1 MGKDTKVLGID
12 LAKDI
17 FQIHGAN
24 RHGKKT
30 LSKRLSRTKLISF
43 MRNMKPCLVGI
54 EACTGSNYWARVFE
68 ECGHEVKIMAPQF
81 VKPYVMRNKND
92 ANDARGIS
100 EAVTRPEMRFVSR
113 KSLSQQDVLL
123 LHRARELCI
132 KSRTAQ
138 ANQIRGLL
146 AEYGVV
152 IAKGIASVREL
163 LVTLELNEDKLTPR
177 SQEIFKRLYEQ
188 FKGYDKQVATY
199 DKDIAAHV
207 NSEPMCKEIMKIEGV
222 GPVSSS
228 AIVATIG
235 DARQFNGG
243 RELSAWLGL
252 VPRQHSS
259 GNRFRLG
266 SIHKRG
272 DKYLRTLLIH
282 GARCALNYADKKN
295 DKKNRWAAD
304 KKQRIGYNKA
314 AVALANKHARII
326 WAMLTSGECYRQ
338 EEACNVA

>member
-1 MGKDTKVLGID
+1 MSKDTKVLGID

-24 RHGKKT
+24 QHGKKT
-30 LSKRLSRTKLISF
+30 LSKRLTRTKLLSF

-81 VKPYVMRNKND
+81 VKPYVMSNKND
-92 ANDARGIS
+92 ANDAKGIS
-100 EAVTRPEMRFVSR
+100 EAVTRPEMRFVSP
-113 KSLSQQDVLL
+113 KNVSQQDVLL

-152 IAKGIASVREL
+152 IAKGIASVRKL
-163 LVTLELNEDKLTPR
+163 LTTMALNEDKLTPKA
-177 SQEIFKRLYEQ
+177 QQVFCRLHEQ
-188 FKGYDKQVATY
+188 FKSYDEQVAAY

-207 NSEPMCKEIMKIEGV
+207 ASEPICQEIMKIEGI
-222 GPVSSS
+222 GPVSAS
-228 AIVATIG
+228 AIVSTIG
-235 DARQFNGG
+235 DAHQFKGG

-259 GNRFRLG
+259 GNNIRLG
-266 SIHKRG
+266 GIHKRG

-282 GARCALNYADKKN
+282 GARCALNYAEGKS
-295 DKKNRWAAD
+295 DKKNRWAAE
-304 KKQRIGYNKA
+304 KKQRIGFNKA

-326 WAMLTSGECYRQ
+326 WAMMTSGECYRV
-338 EEACNVA
+338 EECPHVA